1 MSTVATTRASLT
13 QHALSSSRSSSSP
26 PPSVVTVTSS
36 VPASPTTPPPPL
48 QAPNLLSSHSHSHAP
63 LFEQLYALR
72 RQRVDMHPDCM
83 LLQAHGV
90 TSPRLSPSAAALT
103 AAKSRRPSAPMEASA
118 AAEEPEEDIC
128 EAVDSAD
135 EMDVVGDNDDDD
147 DEGDMR
153 SQAIS
158 ELEAKATA
166 TRLVGTTPHG
176 GVEVEAGED
185 VEEDDDALSL
195 CSEDSELS
203 VGQEGG
209 SAANSG
215 CHTAPSFCD
224 FNQQRRLLLSNVGN
238 MMALCAPSA
247 FSSVH
252 APGASAYGGDGSDA
266 RSSAST
272 DDNTIQQLDDE
283 SVGSGTGLTLQ
294 PQQAPPPLQ
303 PGTAML
309 DPYVVASALRMP
321 VPMVPRAAP
330 THAASFQTEFMRK
343 SHMYAEELVKQ
354 QMQFMAAARASAF
367 TLRGTSTVE
376 SAAAAERRAFARVQG
391 ASQQMSNLA
400 SIQSQLTAITKM
412 SQLSA
417 AAAAAAVA
425 VAAVAN
431 NNQPAQHSQHP
442 QLQQN
447 KSNFPNNAD
456 ALSKLSALTTAHT
469 HLSPTSASA
478 AVSSLSQLQAQM
490 QAHFPYAHS
499 NHANNNL
506 NNNNNLNEPAL
517 KFSIDNILKADFGR
531 RLAEGAA
538 CMAAC
543 NSSSR
548 ATKTYGGGNSTSA
561 LLRARKAAAASSV
574 NAAAAASSASAGANA
589 TNSAI
594 AIDLT
599 HLSASSTATTTTSS
613 TATLNFSHTLANICT
628 NSSDSNS
635 TAVSSSY
642 GGAASEHAKS
652 PGAAGAANGDFS
664 AAAAKC
670 AATSTEESNGGGSSS
685 SAVKSSGTGASGSGP
700 IVWPAWV
707 YCTRYSDR
715 PSSGT

>member
-1 MSTVATTRASLT
+1 MSTAATTRATLT
-13 QHALSSSRSSSSP
+13 QHALSSPTPEIAVNSSASVSP
-26 PPSVVTVTSS
+26 ITQPNSVL
-36 VPASPTTPPPPL
+36 TP
-48 QAPNLLSSHSHSHAP
+48 HSHTHTP
-63 LFEQLYALR
+63 VLEQLCALR
-72 RQRVDMHPDCM
+72 RHRVDMHPDCM

-90 TSPRLSPSAAALT
+90 TSPRLSPNMSVLAGE
-103 AAKSRRPSAPMEASA
+103 KRRRHSQPMSMDETEE
-118 AAEEPEEDIC
+118 AEEVC
-128 EAVDSAD
+128 EGIDSTD
-135 EMDVVGDNDDDD
+135 EMDVVGDA
-147 DEGDMR
+147 EER
-153 SQAIS
+153 EIIVAERKR
-158 ELEAKATA
+158 ELEDKSAVACCED
-166 TRLVGTTPHG
+166 
-176 GVEVEAGED
+176 EVDAEAD
-185 VEEDDDALSL
+185 IDEEDDALSL

-203 VGQEGG
+203 VGQEEG
-209 SAANSG
+209 SAATSG
-215 CHTAPSFCD
+215 CYSTPSFCD

-252 APGASAYGGDGSDA
+252 TTASACGDGSDA

-272 DDNTIQQLDDE
+272 DENTMQQLDDE
-283 SVGSGTGLTLQ
+283 SIGSSTGIALQ
-294 PQQAPPPLQ
+294 QQPPP
-303 PGTAML
+303 PPPPSTVL
-309 DPYVVASALRMP
+309 DPYVVANALRMP
-321 VPMVPRAAP
+321 VPVLPRAT
-330 THAASFQTEFMRK
+330 THTSPFQTEFIRK

-367 TLRGTSTVE
+367 TLRGANAAETV
-376 SAAAAERRAFARVQG
+376 AAERRAMARIQG
-391 ASQQMSNLA
+391 TPQQMSNFVG
-400 SIQSQLTAITKM
+400 IQSQLTAITKM

-431 NNQPAQHSQHP
+431 NNQPVSHSHQ
-442 QLQQN
+442 QQLLQQQQQH
-447 KSNFPNNAD
+447 KPNFPNNAD
-456 ALSKLSALTTAHT
+456 ALTKLNALTTAHT
-469 HLSPTSASA
+469 HLSPT

-543 NSSSR
+543 N
-548 ATKTYGGGNSTSA
+548 NSTRSA
-561 LLRARKAAAASSV
+561 KTCSGSSNNNNAMQRARKAVATLSMNSAANNAGAGAAS
-574 NAAAAASSASAGANA
+574 A
-589 TNSAI
+589 AI

-599 HLSASSTATTTTSS
+599 HLCAAASTTTT

-642 GGAASEHAKS
+642 GGASDQAKS
-652 PGAAGAANGDFS
+652 PAAATAAANGDLTAS
-664 AAAAKC
+664 AAKC
-670 AATSTEESNGGGSSS
+670 VTEFNAKTTEDTNASSS
-685 SAVKSSGTGASGSGP
+685 SSSVTKSSGTGASGSGP

-715 PSSGT
+715 PSSGR